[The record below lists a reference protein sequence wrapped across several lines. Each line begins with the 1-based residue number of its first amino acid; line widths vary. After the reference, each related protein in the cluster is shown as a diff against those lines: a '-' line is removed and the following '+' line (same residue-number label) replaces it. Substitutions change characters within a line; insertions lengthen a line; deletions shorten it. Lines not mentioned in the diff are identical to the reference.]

1 MRQDVPPGGKFKSAT
16 MHRFNKEDLAV
27 DYVNNTV
34 GLYKQE
40 TLVQFMTK
48 DVSEYIEGGYLLSIH

>member
-1 MRQDVPPGGKFKSAT
+1 MRQDVPPGRKFKSAA

-27 DYVNNTV
+27 DYINNTV

-40 TLVQFMTK
+40 TLVQFMAK
-48 DVSEYIEGGYLLSIH
+48 DVSEYI